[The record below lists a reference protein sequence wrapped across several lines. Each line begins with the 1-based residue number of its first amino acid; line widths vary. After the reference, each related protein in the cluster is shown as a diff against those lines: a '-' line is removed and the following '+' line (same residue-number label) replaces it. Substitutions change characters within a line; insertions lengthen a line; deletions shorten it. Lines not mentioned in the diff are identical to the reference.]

1 MIKKLP
7 SLNQRLYLLN
17 ELRICY
23 DMIKERKKLDSL
35 EKQNKKQWKTQ
46 IVDIDNCINI
56 SNINKIVMV
65 QYNIV
70 IHLYMIKIQRT
81 QLIVIVQIIVQ
92 QELIITILIMII
104 IFKSK
109 PQ

>member
-70 IHLYMIKIQRT
+70 IHLYMIKLQTI
-81 QLIVIVQIIVQ
+81 QLIVIVQTLVQ
-92 QELIITILIMII
+92 QN
-104 IFKSK
+104 
-109 PQ
+109 

>member
-70 IHLYMIKIQRT
+70 IRLYMIKLQTI
-81 QLIVIVQIIVQ
+81 QLIVIVQTLVQ
-92 QELIITILIMII
+92 QN
-104 IFKSK
+104 
-109 PQ
+109 

>member
-1 MIKKLP
+1 MIQKLP
-7 SLNQRLYLLN
+7 FFNQRLYLLN

-65 QYNIV
+65 QHNII
-70 IHLYMIKIQRT
+70 IHFSIIEIQR
-81 QLIVIVQIIVQ
+81 IN
-92 QELIITILIMII
+92 
-104 IFKSK
+104 SS
-109 PQ
+109 

>member
-81 QLIVIVQIIVQ
+81 QLIVIVQTLVQ
-92 QELIITILIMII
+92 QN
-104 IFKSK
+104 
-109 PQ
+109 